1 MRRSSVP
8 NIPRWFWL
16 SAGALWCAVVI
27 YFSLLSPD
35 RLPELFVSI
44 KDLILHFVA
53 YGVAAFLLT
62 MGSRSPRGP
71 WKPALVSFV
80 LGVGLEFLQPVVA
93 VGRQFSYSDMGANT
107 AGLIFG
113 MLLAL
118 RIGKRIF
125 NPKNLPHAK
134 P

>member
-8 NIPRWFWL
+8 KIPRWVWL
-16 SAGALWCAVVI
+16 SAGAAWCLVVI
-27 YFSLLSPD
+27 YFSLLAPD

-53 YGVAAFLLT
+53 YSVAAFLLT

-71 WKPALVSFV
+71 WKPAAVSFV
-80 LGVGLEFLQPVVA
+80 LGVGLEILQPIVA
-93 VGRQFSYSDMGANT
+93 VGRHFSFADMVANT
-107 AGLIFG
+107 VGLIFG

-125 NPKNLPHAK
+125 IP
-134 P
+134 